1 MTGNVMGERFVV
13 ASFGESHGRCIG
25 ALVDGC
31 PAGLPLREEDVQRE
45 LNLRKPGQSEVTT
58 TRAEEDR
65 VEILSGIFEG
75 STTGAPIC
83 LVIWN
88 QDVDSTPYRKF
99 RSTPRPGHADYTAR
113 VKYGGFNDW
122 RGGGRFSGR
131 ITASFVMAGAIA
143 KKLLATALGVEILA
157 HTSQIGEIS
166 CGAQTVEEIRRGRYS
181 NVVRCPDERAAERMR
196 ELVLQLREKGDSIG
210 GVISCLA
217 LNLPVGLG
225 EPVFSRLNVDLS
237 RGLYSIPAVR
247 GVEFG
252 AGFSSSQMR
261 GSGSNDPFIV
271 TGQGIE
277 TETNNAGGLLGGISN
292 GMPVELRVAFKPPS
306 SISLPQ
312 RSVDLEL
319 RREVELEVKGRH
331 DPVIVP
337 RAVPVVEAVVG
348 LVLADHAL
356 RAGLI
361 PPVLGERNLK

>member
-1 MTGNVMGERFVV
+1 MGERFVV

-31 PAGLPLREEDVQRE
+31 PAGLPLLEEDVQRE

-65 VEILSGIFEG
+65 VEILSGVFEG
-75 STTGAPIC
+75 WTTGAPIC

-88 QDVDSTPYRKF
+88 RDVNSTHYEKF

-131 ITASFVMAGAIA
+131 TTATYVLAGAIA
-143 KKLLATALGVEILA
+143 KKLLAITLGIEILA
-157 HTSQIGEIS
+157 YTSEIGEVS
-166 CGAQTVEEIRRGRYS
+166 CESPTVAEIRRGRYS
-181 NVVRCPDERAAERMR
+181 NIVRCPDQQAAERMR
-196 ELVLQLREKGDSIG
+196 ELVLQLREEGDSVG
-210 GVISCLA
+210 GVITCIA
-217 LNLPVGLG
+217 LKMPVGLG
-225 EPVFSRLNVDLS
+225 EPVLSRLDADLS

-252 AGFSSSQMR
+252 AGFSSAQMR
-261 GSGSNDPFIV
+261 GSMSNDPFTLI
-271 TGQGIE
+271 GEGIG
-277 TETNNAGGLLGGISN
+277 TKTNQAGGVLGGLSS
-292 GMPVELRVAFKPPS
+292 GMPLELRVVFKPPS

-312 RSVDLEL
+312 RSVDLESGE
-319 RREVELEVKGRH
+319 EVELQVKGRH

-337 RAVPVVEAVVG
+337 RAVPVVESVVG

-361 PPVLGERNLK
+361 PPVLDTKERD